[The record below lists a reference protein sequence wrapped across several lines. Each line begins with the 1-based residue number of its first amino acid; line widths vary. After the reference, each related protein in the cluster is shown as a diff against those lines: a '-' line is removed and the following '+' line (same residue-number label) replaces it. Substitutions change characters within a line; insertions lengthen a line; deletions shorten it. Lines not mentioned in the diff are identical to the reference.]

1 VRLIRLTLRLLKGI
15 YDLLATYLLG
25 WVLLF
30 ALLAWCFQLLLGGAV
45 SLAGDFE
52 STESFWLWVRRT
64 LPVNVTLLRLIVFGV
79 LHLIIFWAL
88 RRRIARLKAWAERG
102 ADKVI
107 ARYRR
112 WSSSER
118 AVASGFFSLLV
129 TALLIPFV
137 VQPTL
142 VPLNLG
148 AASWARRAANLADG
162 SATAGLV
169 ESVIGLYRKVYAE
182 PAVAD
187 RGVTPEEFDESLRGI
202 AQRELGGP
210 GDPPPS
216 RKPRPLMDRWDPLIW
231 KVVGGNRRAFARV
244 KAFMWVESGGQQ
256 FAVSSTGC
264 SGLMQFCSRTARS
277 GGFRRVFGLGQVYPC
292 SCRGRCGVSRK
303 TRRELESGDPE
314 RIAAQRRGFPCDLSD
329 ARFDPRKSIKA
340 GHLYVRRLAKLHGG
354 NILVMYI
361 GYNSGPAVAK
371 RLWSAL
377 RRDANAD
384 LKSVARH
391 LPGALAPYYGS
402 SAGSRARSLVKVH
415 LPKLARA
422 YRLYHSATPPTSDQG
437 SGLAGRQEKQRK
449 SDRVTA
455 VLEVGVEERHDV
467 LGWHVGEQVVRGA
480 EDVAAAGA
488 QRRCAQLHLLSHIG
502 G

>member
-52 STESFWLWVRRT
+52 STESFWLWVRRS

-162 SATAGLV
+162 SATAIPIAACV
-169 ESVIGLYRKVYAE
+169 THAAASVSKGE
-182 PAVAD
+182 PKS
-187 RGVTPEEFDESLRGI
+187 TPTDAKAASRGI
-202 AQRELGGP
+202 
-210 GDPPPS
+210 
-216 RKPRPLMDRWDPLIW
+216 
-231 KVVGGNRRAFARV
+231 V
-244 KAFMWVESGGQQ
+244 
-256 FAVSSTGC
+256 
-264 SGLMQFCSRTARS
+264 
-277 GGFRRVFGLGQVYPC
+277 
-292 SCRGRCGVSRK
+292 
-303 TRRELESGDPE
+303 
-314 RIAAQRRGFPCDLSD
+314 D
-329 ARFDPRKSIKA
+329 A
-340 GHLYVRRLAKLHGG
+340 
-354 NILVMYI
+354 
-361 GYNSGPAVAK
+361 
-371 RLWSAL
+371 
-377 RRDANAD
+377 
-384 LKSVARH
+384 
-391 LPGALAPYYGS
+391 
-402 SAGSRARSLVKVH
+402 
-415 LPKLARA
+415 
-422 YRLYHSATPPTSDQG
+422 TSQM
-437 SGLAGRQEKQRK
+437 AM
-449 SDRVTA
+449 V
-455 VLEVGVEERHDV
+455 
-467 LGWHVGEQVVRGA
+467 
-480 EDVAAAGA
+480 
-488 QRRCAQLHLLSHIG
+488 
-502 G
+502 